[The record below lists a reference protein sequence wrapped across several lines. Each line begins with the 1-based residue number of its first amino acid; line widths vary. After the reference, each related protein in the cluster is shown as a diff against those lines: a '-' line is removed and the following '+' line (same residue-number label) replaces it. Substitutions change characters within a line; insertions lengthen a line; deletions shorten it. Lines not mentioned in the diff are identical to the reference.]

1 MCADKN
7 SEANRG
13 LEIISFTET
22 GTALNERLC
31 TELSFCNCR
40 GYAVERFAHQVQ
52 PLPAD
57 MKTWIGAHWGQND
70 LLFIGAVGIA
80 IRMIAPFIKDKY
92 TDPAVLCMD
101 ENGRY
106 VIPLLSGHVGGAVEI
121 AKNIADCTGALP
133 VITTATDVQ
142 NKFAVDVFA
151 RKNHLAITDREL
163 AKNIS
168 AAVLEGEP
176 IGIYVEADCEDWL
189 GDTGALQRFE
199 ELRICREYGE
209 LRQYEYGIAVVQKL
223 GKKEA
228 NMLYLVPRNIVVGIG
243 CRKGTTRS
251 VLEQGV
257 TEALTEHN
265 MGWQQIGVVVSID
278 LKAEEPALV
287 EMCRE
292 HRLPFL
298 TYPAEKLKEAGP
310 VSSRSEFVKQVT
322 GVDNVCERA
331 VKCYLQEKGT
341 GIIIQEKRCMEGM
354 TIAIGEWK

>member
-7 SEANRG
+7 TPANRR

-40 GYAVERFAHQVQ
+40 GYAVERFAHGVQ
-52 PLPAD
+52 PLPAN
-57 MKTWIGAHWGQND
+57 MKGWLETQWGQND

-80 IRMIAPFIKDKY
+80 VRMIAPFIKDKY
-92 TDPAVLCMD
+92 TDPAILCMD

-106 VIPLLSGHVGGAVEI
+106 VIPLLSGHVGGAVELAKSI
-121 AKNIADCTGALP
+121 AECIGAQP

-142 NKFAVDVFA
+142 SKFAVDVFT
-151 RKNHLAITDREL
+151 RQRHLAITDRNL

-168 AAVLEGEP
+168 AAVLEGKQ
-176 IGIYVEADCEDWL
+176 IGFYAETDCESWL
-189 GDTGALQRFE
+189 ADPGALQRFE

-209 LRQYEYGIAVVQKL
+209 LRQYEYGIAVVQKP

-228 NMLYLVPRNIVVGIG
+228 NILYLVRQNIVVGIG
-243 CRKGTTRS
+243 CRKGTPRS

-257 TEALTEHN
+257 TEALAEHN
-265 MGWQQIGVVVSID
+265 MGWQQIGAVVSID

-310 VSSRSEFVKQVT
+310 VSSRSEFVEQVT

-341 GIIIQEKRCMEGM
+341 GIIIQEKRRMEGM